1 MVSSVGASQVA
12 LEVKNLP
19 ADAEDLPWVRKIPGG
34 GHGNLLH
41 YSCLYNPEDRGAWG
55 LQSMGSTRV
64 GDDWSNLAL
73 LPVPER
79 QDAAC

>member
-1 MVSSVGASQVA
+1 MA

-19 ADAEDLPWVRKIPGG
+19 AHAEDLPWVRKIPGG
-34 GHGNLLH
+34 GHSNLLH

-55 LQSMGSTRV
+55 LLQSMGSTRV

-73 LPVPER
+73 LPVPET
-79 QDAAC
+79 QDAAAC